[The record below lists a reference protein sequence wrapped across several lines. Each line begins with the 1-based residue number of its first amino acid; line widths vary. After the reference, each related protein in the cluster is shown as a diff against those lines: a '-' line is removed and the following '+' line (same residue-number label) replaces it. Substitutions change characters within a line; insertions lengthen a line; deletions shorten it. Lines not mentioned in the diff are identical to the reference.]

1 MMGATKKPL
10 VEWSEEQGIEL
21 GDIFDGVAESP
32 IPMRAKKKEMGGVRK
47 VGYAISGNHPAPKPL
62 KELTEEEIERMGPPP
77 TPTTFTDCVDDDKI

>member
-1 MMGATKKPL
+1 MSDIYGG
-10 VEWSEEQGIEL
+10 VE
-21 GDIFDGVAESP
+21 ESP
-32 IPMRAKKKEMGGVRK
+32 VSTRAKKVEQEGGIRK